1 LAEAAKVH
9 EQDPFAYFPEEIEAT
24 RVYYNAVSPDRILA
38 LLDRL
43 DKAEA
48 ALREIA
54 NGPVRQADGA
64 WRQDI
69 AAKALQGERSE
80 YMPAL
85 TSTDKEP
92 E

>member
-1 LAEAAKVH
+1 MWQGQCIACGSVDRPVWWPCDAA
-9 EQDPFAYFPEEIEAT
+9 
-24 RVYYNAVSPDRILA
+24 A